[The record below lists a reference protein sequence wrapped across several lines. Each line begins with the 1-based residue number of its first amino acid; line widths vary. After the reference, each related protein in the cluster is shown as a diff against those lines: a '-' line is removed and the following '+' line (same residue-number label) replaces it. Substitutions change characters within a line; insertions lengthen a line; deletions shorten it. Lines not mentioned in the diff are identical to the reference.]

1 MDRPYGISDFAF
13 PSRWDR
19 ESGPPDLVE
28 RAGQGSRAGREQS
41 QTGRGRDRIPLGL
54 VVVSTAR

>member
-19 ESGPPDLVE
+19 EPASTRSFLAATQYSDKQAGEFEQLEKLNNFIPP
-28 RAGQGSRAGREQS
+28 QG
-41 QTGRGRDRIPLGL
+41 
-54 VVVSTAR
+54 